1 MLAHG
6 AQVQMRPRCR
16 VGPTAPTLTAVGQE
30 RLPELLDALRRRG
43 ERLTTARY
51 ALLAALAQADEH
63 LTADQLSVEVAR
75 THPAVHRA
83 TIYRT
88 LETLR
93 RLGIVEHTHL
103 GHGPAVYHLADDV
116 HQHLVCEECGRVVE
130 APADLFAG
138 VEDTLRHNFGFTMRA
153 NHFAIVGRC
162 QECSDRVRPHPAT

>member
-1 MLAHG
+1 MG
-6 AQVQMRPRCR
+6 K
-16 VGPTAPTLTAVGQE
+16 E

-43 ERLTTARY
+43 ERLTTARH
-51 ALLAALAQADEH
+51 ALLSVMAHADEH
-63 LTADQLSVEVAR
+63 LSADQLSVEVAR
-75 THPAVHRA
+75 TNPAIHRA

-116 HQHLVCEECGRVVE
+116 HQHLVCEECGWVVE

-138 VEDTLRHNFGFTMRA
+138 VEETLERDFGFDMRA

-162 QECSDRVRPHPAT
+162 RRCAEEGTERVAGDRRTPTQA

>member
-1 MLAHG
+1 M
-6 AQVQMRPRCR
+6 
-16 VGPTAPTLTAVGQE
+16 GQD
-30 RLPELLDALRRRG
+30 RLPELLEALRRRG
-43 ERLTTARY
+43 ERLTTARH
-51 ALLAALAQADEH
+51 ALLSVLAGAGGH
-63 LTADQLSVEVAR
+63 LTADQLWAEVAR
-75 THPAVHRA
+75 SNPAVHRA

-116 HQHLVCEECGRVVE
+116 HQHLVCEECGWVVE

-138 VEDTLRHNFGFTMRA
+138 VEHTLRDDFGFSMRA

-162 QECSDRVRPHPAT
+162 RRCSERSGLNAT

>member
-1 MLAHG
+1 MGSEAG
-6 AQVQMRPRCR
+6 K
-16 VGPTAPTLTAVGQE
+16 E
-30 RLPELLDALRRRG
+30 RLPELLDSLRHRG
-43 ERLTTARY
+43 ERLTTARH
-51 ALLAALAQADEH
+51 ALLSVLAEAEEH
-63 LTADQLSVEVAR
+63 LTADQLSVEVGR
-75 THPAVHRA
+75 TNPAIHRA

-116 HQHLVCEECGRVVE
+116 HQHLVCEDCGWVVE

-138 VEDTLRHNFGFTMRA
+138 VEQVLRQDFGFDMRA

-162 QECSDRVRPHPAT
+162 RRCSDGRTKRAPGDNRTPSQL